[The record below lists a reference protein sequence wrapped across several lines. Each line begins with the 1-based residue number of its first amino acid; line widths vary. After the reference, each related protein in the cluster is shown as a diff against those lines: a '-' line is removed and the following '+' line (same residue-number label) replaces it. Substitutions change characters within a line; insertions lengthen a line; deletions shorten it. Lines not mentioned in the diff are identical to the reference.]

1 MKQLPSLRR
10 RVIWKKEN
18 NMKINRDKKYI
29 IFENDEDFVGWCVD
43 PTLKIHKD
51 GDIISSYFDFT
62 PQYNEWVKSGYK
74 FIIADKKSQIYK
86 HQAVTV
92 NVLTRKVQNL
102 KAFYG
107 REFL

>member
-1 MKQLPSLRR
+1 
-10 RVIWKKEN
+10 
-18 NMKINRDKKYI
+18 MKINRDKKYI
-29 IFENDEDFVGWCVD
+29 IFDNDEDFCDWCVD
-43 PTLKIHKD
+43 PAVKIRKV
-51 GDIISSYFDFT
+51 GDVLASYFDFT
-62 PQYNEWVKSGYK
+62 SQYDNWVKQDYK

-92 NVLTRKVQNL
+92 NILTKKVQNL